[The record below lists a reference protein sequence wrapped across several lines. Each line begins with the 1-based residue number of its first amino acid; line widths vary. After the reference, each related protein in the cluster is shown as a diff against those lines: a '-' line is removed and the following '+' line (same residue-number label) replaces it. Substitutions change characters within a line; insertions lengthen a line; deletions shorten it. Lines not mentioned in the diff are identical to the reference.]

1 MAKQSGSTFRFFP
14 AWKGSKGSPL
24 TRLRIGLVVLGSI
37 FLIAVAGYR
46 VAGWSWLDSIY
57 MVVIT
62 LSTVGYREP
71 GTMSGTL
78 QGFTILVVVF
88 GVSTAVYVGG
98 GFVQMVLEGELNRA
112 LGVRRASREI
122 ERLAG
127 HVIICGFGRMGET
140 VAEELAR
147 QKKPLVVLDNDPDRI
162 AQAMAAGHLALAA
175 DATEEDCLCDVN
187 VARATALV
195 ITFPSDAANVFITL
209 TARNLNAKLQI
220 IARAELR
227 STEKKLIQAGAD
239 RVVLPAT
246 TVAVRMAAMITRPS
260 ILELVEL
267 ASGRFPEMA
276 IEELTIPA
284 TSSLIGASIGD
295 SHLRSRYGLLVVA
308 IRHADGQLV
317 FNPGAATA
325 FQAGDAVIG
334 LGKIDDIERFRA
346 ECAA

>member
-1 MAKQSGSTFRFFP
+1 MAKQLGSIFRLIP
-14 AWKGSKGSPL
+14 GRRKSTGGPL
-24 TRLRIGLVVLGSI
+24 TRLRIGLLVLGTI
-37 FLIAVAGYR
+37 FLVAVAGYR
-46 VAGWSWLDSIY
+46 VAGWSWLDSVY

-71 GTMSGTL
+71 GQMSGPI
-78 QGFTILVVVF
+78 QVFTILVIVF

-112 LGVRRASREI
+112 LGVRRVSREI

-147 QKKPLVVLDNDPDRI
+147 QKKPFVVLDNDPDRI
-162 AQAMAAGHLALAA
+162 AQAMATGHLALAA
-175 DATEEDCLCDVN
+175 DATEEDSLQDVN

-209 TARNLNAKLQI
+209 TARNLNPKMQI

-227 STEKKLIQAGAD
+227 STEKKLIRAGAD
-239 RVVLPAT
+239 RVVMPSAT
-246 TVAVRMAAMITRPS
+246 GAMRMVAMITRPS

-267 ASGRFPEMA
+267 ASGKFPEMA
-276 IEELTIPA
+276 IEELVIPA
-284 TSSLIGASIGD
+284 TSNLVGATIGD

-308 IRHADGQLV
+308 IRHADGQLL

-325 FQAGDAVIG
+325 FQAGDAVIA

-346 ECAA
+346 EYAA